1 MPLQKFMFPTLF
13 ALIVALLATG
23 CGQGEKSGQTAET
36 EKPAQE
42 PGVERSFETTLSAVV
57 DAVDYQARTVTLKD
71 ETGSSQTFTVKN
83 PAVPLE
89 NLKTGDNVTMTIYQ
103 KEVSYVTA
111 PGEVIPDDASLKA
124 VGQEGESIRIVN
136 AQQMINT
143 VEAVDAASRMLTV
156 VGSDGVP
163 LTLRVQDDVKNLD
176 QLKAG
181 DKVVTEITQV
191 IIVSVKK

>member
-1 MPLQKFMFPTLF
+1 MRFQKFIFPP
-13 ALIVALLATG
+13 IVAFLLVLLAAG
-23 CGQGEKSGQTAET
+23 CGQGQKPAET
-36 EKPAQE
+36 ADQEKPAQE

-57 DAVDYQARTVTLKD
+57 EAVDYQARTVTLKD
-71 ETGSSQTFTVKN
+71 ETGSSQTLTVKN

-89 NLKTGDNVTMTIYQ
+89 NLKAGDNVTMTIYQ
-103 KEVSYVTA
+103 KEVSYVAA

-181 DKVVTEITQV
+181 DKVVTEITQ
-191 IIVSVKK
+191 IIVVSVKK

>member
-1 MPLQKFMFPTLF
+1 MHFQKFIFPP
-13 ALIVALLATG
+13 IVALLLVLLAAG
-23 CGQGEKSGQTAET
+23 CGQGQKPAET
-36 EKPAQE
+36 ADQEQSAQE
-42 PGVERSFETTLSAVV
+42 PGVERSSEVTLSAVV
-57 DAVDYQARTVTLKD
+57 DAVDYQERTFTLKD

-103 KEVSYVTA
+103 KEVSYVA
-111 PGEVIPDDASLKA
+111 DPGEVIPDDASLKA

-143 VEAVDAASRMLTV
+143 VETVDAANRMLTV

-181 DKVVTEITQV
+181 DKVVTEITQ
-191 IIVSVKK
+191 IIVVSVKK